1 MITNSNEPVRF
12 IRCLPLV
19 LREEVLWKD
28 PFVWSDVKHNF
39 SHDAHDPGGA
49 TMCGITQREYDAF
62 RKHNHLAVRPVQ
74 LLSEAEGHTIYYHSY
89 WCPHSGSLPPGLD
102 LSFFD
107 SAVNEGSTEAI
118 RILQF
123 ALGLANDGIWG
134 PKTAAA
140 VSTIAPGTAA
150 ACIRS
155 FFTRR
160 DQVYR
165 QTKGFVY
172 FGKDWLA
179 RVARIE
185 QAALEIASGRPLPN
199 SGGTTVAEAS
209 DQGSQGE
216 GG

>member
-1 MITNSNEPVRF
+1 MTDSVRF
-12 IRCLPLV
+12 IQCFPVV
-19 LREEVLWKD
+19 LREEVLWKI

-39 SHDAHDPGGA
+39 SNDAHDPGGA

-62 RKHNHLAVRPVQ
+62 RKHNHLATRPVQ
-74 LLSEAEGHTIYYHSY
+74 FLSEAEGHTIYYDSY

-123 ALGLANDGIWG
+123 TLGLVNDGIWG

-140 VSTIAPGTAA
+140 VSTIAPGAAA
-150 ACIRS
+150 ACIRD
-155 FFTRR
+155 FTARR
-160 DQVYR
+160 QEVYR
-165 QTKGFVY
+165 ESKGFVY
-172 FGKDWLA
+172 FGRDWLA
-179 RVARIE
+179 RAARIE
-185 QAALEIASGRPLPN
+185 QSGLEIASGRPLPD
-199 SGGTTVAEAS
+199 SGGATVAEAN
-209 DQGSQGE
+209 DKGSQGE